1 MEHKRQRVQFG
12 WVSLKARKKGPDVWV
27 LRYRE
32 NLPDG
37 SSIRRSVAIGTVE
50 EYPNES
56 QARKAALSCLLSMN
70 AEPANGP
77 PVSFGAIIH
86 RYLTEEIPE
95 RPSTASRYRCW
106 LKNHVEPK
114 WRDSP
119 IEQIKPLLVEEW
131 LKKLN
136 LAPKSKSHLK
146 NLMRVLFNA
155 AMRWELI
162 PYQLNPMSLVRVKD
176 SSKRQQEPKAL
187 SVDEFRRVLENIPE
201 PFRTMCIVA
210 MCLGLRVSEI
220 LSLRWNDIDWEG
232 LRLEVRQAYVYGKQG
247 DVKTKASHRWMPL
260 DRSLAERLRQHK
272 ARVAPLAKSED
283 WIFAN
288 PETGKPYWPG
298 RIQENWLV
306 PAAEKAGIGRIGW
319 HSFRHS
325 HSTLLHALGVDLKVQ
340 QELLRHAD
348 IRTTMNIYTQAV
360 PTALREANS
369 KVVRLVLPAQVA

>member
-12 WVSLKARKKGPDVWV
+12 WVCLKARKKGPDVWV

-32 NLPDG
+32 NLPNRVTT
-37 SSIRRSVAIGTVE
+37 RRSAIIGTVQE
-50 EYPNES
+50 FPNES
-56 QARKAALSCLLSMN
+56 QARKAALSWLFSMN
-70 AEPANGP
+70 AETCSGT
-77 PVSFGAIIH
+77 PVSFGAVIR

-95 RPSTASRYRCW
+95 RVSTASRYRCW

-114 WRDSP
+114 WRDHP
-119 IEQIKPLLVEEW
+119 IEQIKPLLVEDW
-131 LKKLN
+131 LRKLD

-162 PYQLNPMSLVRVKD
+162 PYQHNPMSLVRVKD
-176 SSKRQQEPKAL
+176 SSKRQRQPKAL
-187 SVDEFRRVLENIPE
+187 SVEEFRKLLEHIPE

-220 LSLRWNDIDWEG
+220 LGLKWQDIDGEG
-232 LRLEVRQAYVYGKQG
+232 LRLAVRQAYVYGQEG
-247 DVKTKASHRWMPL
+247 ELKTQASQRWLPL
-260 DRSLAERLRQHK
+260 DRLLAEKFQEHK
-272 ARVAPLAKSED
+272 MKFASFAICDAWV
-283 WIFAN
+283 FAN
-288 PETGKPYWPG
+288 PETGRPYWPG

-306 PAAEKAGIGRIGW
+306 PAARKAGLGRIGW
-319 HSFRHS
+319 HTFRHS

>member
-12 WVSLKARKKGPDVWV
+12 WVSLKAREKGPDVWV

-32 NLPDG
+32 NVPDG

-50 EYPNES
+50 EYLNES
-56 QARKAALSCLLSMN
+56 QARKAALSWLLSMN

-86 RYLTEEIPE
+86 RYLAEEIPE
-95 RPSTASRYRCW
+95 RHSTASQYRCW

-131 LKKLN
+131 LKKLD

-220 LSLRWNDIDWEG
+220 LGLRWNDIDWEG
-232 LRLEVRQAYVYGKQG
+232 LRLAVREAYVYGKQG
-247 DVKTKASHRWMPL
+247 DVKT
-260 DRSLAERLRQHK
+260 
-272 ARVAPLAKSED
+272 
-283 WIFAN
+283 
-288 PETGKPYWPG
+288 
-298 RIQENWLV
+298 
-306 PAAEKAGIGRIGW
+306 
-319 HSFRHS
+319 
-325 HSTLLHALGVDLKVQ
+325 AL
-340 QELLRHAD
+340 
-348 IRTTMNIYTQAV
+348 
-360 PTALREANS
+360 
-369 KVVRLVLPAQVA
+369 

>member
-12 WVSLKARKKGPDVWV
+12 WVCLKSRSKAPDVWV

-32 NLPDG
+32 NLRNG
-37 SSIRRSVAIGTVE
+37 SRKRRSVVIGTAK

-56 QARKAALSCLLSMN
+56 QARKAAMSWLFSMN
-70 AEPANGP
+70 AETGNGT
-77 PVSFGAIIH
+77 PVCFGAVIR
-86 RYLTEEIPE
+86 RYLAEEIPE
-95 RPSTASRYRCW
+95 RDSTASRYRCW
-106 LKNHVEPK
+106 LKNHIEPK
-114 WRDSP
+114 WSEYP
-119 IEQIKPLLVEEW
+119 IEHIKPLLVEDW

-146 NLMRVLFNA
+146 NLMRVLFSA

-162 PYQLNPMSLVRVKD
+162 PYQHNPMSLVRVRD
-176 SSKRQQEPKAL
+176 SSKRVREPKAL
-187 SVDEFRRVLENIPE
+187 SVEEFRRVLENIPE

-220 LSLRWNDIDWEG
+220 LGLKWKDIDWEG
-232 LRLEVRQAYVYGKQG
+232 LRLAVRQAYVYGKQG
-247 DVKTKASHRWMPL
+247 DVKTRASHRWMPL
-260 DRSLAERLRQHK
+260 DRLLGDRLRQHR
-272 ARVAPLAKSED
+272 ARMAPTAKSED

-288 PETGKPYWPG
+288 LETGKPYWPG

-306 PAAEKAGIGRIGW
+306 PAAEKAGVGRIGW
-319 HSFRHS
+319 HTFRHS

-348 IRTTMNIYTQAV
+348 VRTTMNIYTQAV
-360 PTALREANS
+360 PAALREANS